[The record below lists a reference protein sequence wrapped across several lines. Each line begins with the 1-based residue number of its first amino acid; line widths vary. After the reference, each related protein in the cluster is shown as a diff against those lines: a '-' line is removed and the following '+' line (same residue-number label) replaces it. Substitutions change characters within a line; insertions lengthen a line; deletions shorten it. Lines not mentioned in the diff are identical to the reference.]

1 MTAGAPNRAGRRD
14 LGCNEQK
21 GKSNEQKGPV
31 FFPAQGGAGHKGVPV
46 PDDRANRKIEFKL
59 LQRWRE
65 TTSAGA
71 LGGAFYIGVG
81 LGLRKRHP
89 LSKKL
94 KKHSAARLPQARP

>member
-71 LGGAFYIGVG
+71 LGGGFLHWRGFGPSEKASSF
-81 LGLRKRHP
+81 
-89 LSKKL
+89 KKT
-94 KKHSAARLPQARP
+94 